1 MPQIY
6 NQIKMGSGE
15 NYKYIIDGK
24 NAAVGDIEKYL
35 KSSSSGSARNA
46 SLNSVTLFFSPST

>member
-1 MPQIY
+1 MPQIS

-35 KSSSSGSARNA
+35 KIYNLSNGCDF
-46 SLNSVTLFFSPST
+46 L